1 MPDADD
7 TDAERDPFDA
17 WFLDAAERGNPT
29 TEVDRAGSGQAW
41 TDGNRVTVLI
51 DGDAYFP
58 EVLREL
64 RCSHSGDWIYLADL
78 QSDGDEQLDGPG
90 SEIGGVLADAARR
103 GAIVRG
109 LLWRSH
115 PAGHGAAEVTNMLL
129 SRTVNEAG
137 GEVVLDHRVRRAG
150 SHHQKLVVIH
160 RGSSDTADDDVAFLG
175 GIDLAHG
182 RHDGPPHHGDSQP
195 LHLSDSRY
203 GECPPWHDVQIRVDG
218 PAVRQISWTFR
229 ERWLDPSPLD
239 RPTPFRA
246 LRHALT
252 RKPPERGEL
261 ADPDRSPSPRGTHA
275 VQVLRTYPARRPPY
289 PFAREGE
296 RSIARAYMKAFAN
309 ARRFIYVED
318 QYLWSLDATDALC
331 AALRENADLRCV
343 IVIPRYPDPSG
354 VLGAAS
360 RFGRWRVERALTHAG
375 GDRVAIYDLEND
387 EGTPI
392 YVHAKVCIVDD
403 TWMTVGSDNLNR
415 RSWTHDSEICCA
427 VMDRAG
433 ELPRDTRVRLARE
446 HLDLSENA
454 EGIDLVDLDAWF
466 AALRDSARALDDWHA
481 HDGNG
486 PRPAGRVRAHP
497 RDRVGVLSRPFL
509 HLLHARLL
517 DPDGR
522 PRHLRRRGRY

>member
-1 MPDADD
+1 M
-7 TDAERDPFDA
+7 TDAVDPYDDGDPFA
-17 WFLDAAERGNPT
+17 EWFLDAAERGNSAT
-29 TEVDRAGSGQAW
+29 NIDQRNGGRAW
-41 TDGNRVTVLI
+41 TDGNHVTVLI
-51 DGDAYFP
+51 DGAQYFP

-64 RCSHSGDWIYLADL
+64 RSTVSGDWVYLTDL

-90 SEIGGVLADAARR
+90 SEIGAVLSDAAQR
-103 GAIVRG
+103 GVAVRG

-115 PAGHGAAEVTNMLL
+115 PVGHGAAEVTNMLL

-137 GEVVLDHRVRRAG
+137 GEVVLDHRVRRKG

-160 RGSSDTADDDVAFLG
+160 RGSQGTADHDVAFLG

-182 RHDGPPHHGDSQP
+182 RHDGPPHHGDPQP
-195 LHLSDSRY
+195 LHLSDARY
-203 GECPPWHDVQIRVDG
+203 SDHPPWHDVQLRIEG
-218 PAVRQISWTFR
+218 PAVRQVSWTFR
-229 ERWLDPSPLD
+229 ERWLDPNPLD
-239 RPTPFRA
+239 RPTPARA
-246 LRHALT
+246 LRHAFS

-261 ADPDRSPSPRGTHA
+261 AELDRSPSPHGTHA

-289 PFAREGE
+289 PFAPAGE
-296 RSIARAYMKAFAN
+296 RSIARAYMKAFAK
-309 ARRFIYVED
+309 AREFIYVED

-331 AALRENADLRCV
+331 AALRASPDLRCV
-343 IVIPRYPDPSG
+343 VVIPRYPDPSG

-433 ELPRDTRVRLARE
+433 DLPSETRVRLARE
-446 HLDLSENA
+446 HLDLDSDSDGTLRDHEK
-454 EGIDLVDLDAWF
+454 WF
-466 AALRDSARALDDWHA
+466 AALRDAATALDEWHA
-481 HDGNG
+481 RGRTG
-486 PRPAGRVRAHP
+486 PRPRGRLRVHP
-497 RDRVGVLSRPFL
+497 RDRVGVAARPFL
-509 HLLHARLL
+509 HRLHSRLL

-522 PRHLRRRGRY
+522 PRHLRKRGRY